1 MSNIAQ
7 NQQEKTDVKHSTKDR
22 CQTLHKINKK
32 RPMSNIPQKTDVK
45 HSTKASN
52 DLTWINV
59 ISLEDKHN
67 INVMSSD

>member
-1 MSNIAQ
+1 MKNNINVE
-7 NQQEKTDVKHSTKDR
+7 NQQE
-22 CQTLHKINKK
+22 
-32 RPMSNIPQKTDVK
+32 KTDVK